1 MHERKFIMKKTISI
15 ILTLCMLLGICS
27 FSVAAAPEGTA
38 ITDAAGFAAMDPAG
52 NYYLAN
58 DITLTASYAQAFK
71 GTLDGNGNTVTVSAP
86 VFTAIEGATIKN
98 LTVAGAIDGAAAD
111 TAAVAVNAAGAV
123 TFENITNKATITN
136 AAIGAGILAVADATA
151 TVTMTACINDAA
163 ISTANE
169 AAGLVGYI
177 NNNINTIADCVNNG
191 EINSTGGSAAGIIA
205 RFGVNAAKA
214 DADKVIIT
222 GCTNNANV
230 YTDGTQAGGMLAYLV
245 GGTEIKNCVNKG
257 NITSSNNKAGGIFG
271 TSIKDTKNV
280 CAISVES
287 CVNYGTVSAPKV
299 AAGIVGRLG
308 RAVQIEGMNYYVKNC
323 INYGDVVAYT
333 AIPYDKA
340 TLYIGG
346 IAGYC
351 YGGNLVPANG
361 VVNCINLGNIT
372 ADRSHLTGA
381 SSLYIGGLVA
391 YVNAANFECKNNINV
406 GTVTITGEVTGMGNV
421 IFNKKLEGATAE
433 TNNYSVV
440 IADGA
445 TDSFTKIVTA
455 DQIASGEV
463 AYLINE
469 AAGETIYYQAIGTDK
484 APVLAA
490 AEDGSNTVLKNAD
503 GTYGNPVKEPETTEP
518 APETTEPAPE
528 TTEPGSSSETGD
540 SFVVFAAIAAI
551 SVLGVAVVAK
561 KREN

>member
-1 MHERKFIMKKTISI
+1 MKKTIAI
-15 ILTLCMLLGICS
+15 VMALLMILSICS

-38 ITDAAGFAAMDPAG
+38 ISSAAEFAAMAADG
-52 NYYLAN
+52 KYYLAN
-58 DITLTASYAQAFK
+58 DITLDATYAGPFK
-71 GTLDGNGNTVTVSAP
+71 GTLDGNGKTLTVSAP
-86 VFTAIEGATIKN
+86 IFAAIEGATIKN

-111 TAAVAVNAAGAV
+111 TAAVAVTAAGAV
-123 TFENITNKATITN
+123 TLEGIVNKAAISN

-151 TVTMTACINDAA
+151 TVTMTNCRNEAA

-177 NNNINTIADCVNNG
+177 NNNINTITGCENTAD
-191 EINSTGGSAAGIIA
+191 ITSTGGSAAGIIA

-214 DADKVIIT
+214 DVDKVIIIDCANS
-222 GCTNNANV
+222 GNV

-245 GGTEIKNCVNKG
+245 GGTEIKGCVNKG

-280 CAISVES
+280 CAITVEN
-287 CVNYGTVSAPKV
+287 CVNFGTVSAPKV
-299 AAGIVGRLG
+299 VAGIVGRLG
-308 RAVQIEGMNYYVKNC
+308 RAVQLEGMNYMVKNC
-323 INYGDVVAYT
+323 INYGDVKAYT
-333 AIPYDKA
+333 AITYDKA

-346 IAGYC
+346 IVGYA
-351 YGGNLVPANG
+351 YGGSLTPANG
-361 VVNCINLGNIT
+361 VVNCVNLGNLT

-391 YVNAANFECKNNINV
+391 YVNAANFECKNNVNA
-406 GTVTITGEVTGMGNV
+406 GLVTINGEVTGMGN
-421 IFNKKLEGATAE
+421 IIYNKKLEGAAAE
-433 TNNYSVV
+433 TNNYSVK
-440 IADGA
+440 AAEGA
-445 TDSFTKIVTA
+445 TDSFTNIVTA

-490 AEDGSNTVLKNAD
+490 ADDGSNTILKNAD
-503 GTYGNPVKEPETTEP
+503 GTFSNPVKEPEVTEPEVTEP
-518 APETTEPAPE
+518 ADPVP
-528 TTEPGSSSETGD
+528 TGD
-540 SFVVFAAIAAI
+540 SALIFAVVAIIAL
-551 SVLGVAVVAK
+551 LGVATVAK
-561 KREN
+561 RREN